1 MLILRDKTKKILLCV
16 LLLLVAAGLLLTR
29 FVSPSGIR
37 EFNRYSVTDFGL
49 GERVDGIDSADDL
62 ADPPSGYEAFTDDR
76 GSGLKSTRSDTRYYF
91 GEHGGRYCVTG
102 FVSHDIHCSALSI
115 SVGDDELASR
125 TLLLEDGYHVTQGGY
140 DRSTLS
146 NGTVS
151 VELGFTRGI
160 VTSVAAFIL

>member
-1 MLILRDKTKKILLCV
+1 MLILRDRTKKILLAA
-16 LLLLVAAGLLLTR
+16 LLLLAALGLLLMR

-37 EFNRYSVTDFGL
+37 EFNRYSVTDFEL
-49 GERVDGIDSADDL
+49 GERVDGIDSAEDL
-62 ADPPSGYEAFTDDR
+62 QKPPSGYEAFTDDR

-91 GEHGGRYCVTG
+91 GEHGRHYCVTG
-102 FVSHDIHCSALSI
+102 FVSRDIHCSALSI

-125 TLLLEDGYHVTQGGY
+125 TLLLEDGFRVTQGGY

-160 VTSVAAFIL
+160 VTSIAAFIV